1 MWPLLSWVEL
11 FSWKADG
18 LEKRGLGPTAATD
31 AAGSKNKTKHA
42 IRVILGATCLESG
55 RQRPA
60 PHASTG
66 QFGSPKSRVGTRIK
80 CTPST
85 TCDSLAQEPQ
95 QGSAS
100 PCSKIASCSPLA
112 GSETGPT
119 PRPHRSR
126 ATAPARM
133 AACSTEPSALKVSRI
148 QEKHGFCLFCY
159 EIEQQRVTSGIP
171 V

>member
-112 GSETGPT
+112 GLETWANAAPT
-119 PRPHRSR
+119 PFEGDRPCQNGGLQHRTVCSESFPH
-126 ATAPARM
+126 TGKAR
-133 AACSTEPSALKVSRI
+133 L
-148 QEKHGFCLFCY
+148 L
-159 EIEQQRVTSGIP
+159 P
-171 V
+171 VQL